1 MYHSDFKGVKEALG
15 TSPHPLLV
23 GFFASNSQRKL
34 NAMKTVPN
42 TPRIRFV
49 LRPYRRIPTWYSSYY
64 MSGSVIGKGVVK
76 NLSRTGLRVLG
87 DHSLTPGTEVTIR
100 LHLGETDPP
109 LEISSATVRWA
120 DQYEFGLRIEHLTP
134 HAAHRLAGLI
144 NADINLRPNS
154 AQ

>member
-1 MYHSDFKGVKEALG
+1 MYHSDFRGVKEALG
-15 TSPHPLLV
+15 TSPYPLLV
-23 GFFASNSQRKL
+23 GFFATDSRRKV
-34 NAMKTVPN
+34 NAMKTVRN
-42 TPRIRFV
+42 TPRTRFV

-109 LEISSATVRWA
+109 LEISNATVRWA
-120 DQYEFGLRIEHLTP
+120 DQYEFGLRIEHLTT

>member
-1 MYHSDFKGVKEALG
+1 
-15 TSPHPLLV
+15 
-23 GFFASNSQRKL
+23 
-34 NAMKTVPN
+34 MKTVPN
-42 TPRIRFV
+42 APRTRFV

-87 DHSLTPGTEVTIR
+87 DHSLTLGTEVTIR

-109 LEISSATVRWA
+109 LEISRATVRWA
-120 DQYEFGLRIEHLTP
+120 GQYEFGLRIEHLTP

-144 NADINLRPNS
+144 NADINLRPKS

>member
-1 MYHSDFKGVKEALG
+1 
-15 TSPHPLLV
+15 
-23 GFFASNSQRKL
+23 
-34 NAMKTVPN
+34 MKTVPN
-42 TPRIRFV
+42 APRTRFV

-100 LHLGETDPP
+100 LQLGETDPP

>member
-15 TSPHPLLV
+15 TMPHPLLV
-23 GFFASNSQRKL
+23 GFLATNSRRRL
-34 NAMKTVPN
+34 NAMKMVRN

-49 LRPYRRIPTWYSSYY
+49 LRPYRRIPTWYTSYY
-64 MSGSVIGKGVVK
+64 MSGNVIGKGVVK

-87 DHSLTPGTEVTIR
+87 DHSLTPGTDVCIR

-109 LEISSATVRWA
+109 LEISRATVRWA
-120 DQYEFGLRIEHLTP
+120 DEYEFGLQIEHLTP
-134 HAAHRLAGLI
+134 YAADRLAGLI
-144 NADINLRPNS
+144 NADISLRPNS